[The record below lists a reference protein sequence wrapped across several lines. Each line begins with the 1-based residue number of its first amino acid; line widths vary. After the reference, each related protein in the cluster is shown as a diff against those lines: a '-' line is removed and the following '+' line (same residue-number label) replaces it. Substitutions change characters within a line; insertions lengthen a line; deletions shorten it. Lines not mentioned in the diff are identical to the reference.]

1 MREEQLFLEV
11 VELPFESRAEYLAS
25 ACGDD
30 DTLRVRVESLLRAN
44 DRADGFLEPL
54 VPPPS
59 TVISKNNHL
68 LATTNDFIHDL
79 SASNEDFAGRCIG
92 RYRLTGVLGEGGMGT
107 VYAADQ
113 FEPVHRA
120 VAVKVIR
127 PGMDSASILNR
138 FEAERQ
144 ALALMDHPNIA
155 RILDGGVTDER
166 RPYFVMERV
175 IGRPLTEYCDK
186 HRLSTA
192 SRLELFETV
201 CAAVQHAHQ
210 KGIIHRDLKPS
221 NILVETRDG
230 KPCPKV
236 IDFGIAKALRGS
248 LTDHSIHTEAGFVI
262 GTREYMSPEM
272 ADPSSA
278 DIDTRSDVYS
288 LGVIL
293 YELLTGRTP
302 FEPARLRQ
310 TSMLECLRIIREEEP
325 PAPSSRLKNAET
337 LLDIAARRD
346 TEPERLIRQVRGE
359 LDWIVTKALEKDR
372 TRRYESPS
380 AFAEDLR
387 RHLANE
393 PILAGP
399 VTRMY
404 RLRKFVRRNRPM
416 VIAGGM
422 VLGALV
428 TGATAATVGLV
439 EAVAARTLSD
449 QRFEDLRIEKAKV
462 EAAKT
467 DAENAEVRAVKD
479 RDLARGAVADS
490 NAFNSFVIDSILTA
504 SLPEKERDGLGKSI
518 TLADAIAAAEP
529 SLETAFAD
537 RPVAEA
543 RARRTIARTW
553 QKLGRYPEA
562 EVQYLRAIALQQQHL
577 GADAPDTLDTLIGR
591 LLLLLEMSR
600 YAEAR
605 QLGEELVPRVIAV
618 FGPDHEGSLQT
629 RIHLSQVYLALG
641 DVAKALPMV
650 RELHE
655 HCTRVLGPEH
665 SKTLSTLNS
674 LGMGLASTKRWIEAQ
689 AVFENLVRLRKVVSG
704 PDHPLTITAR
714 LNHGHS
720 LQNGGQLQAALDV
733 YTDAKQ
739 RGLAILGDKH
749 LTTLTICDNLAAL
762 YSEMGR
768 RKDALELCE
777 WTLDRKQVALGRGH
791 RSTVASLVNLASI
804 YKSFG
809 RFADALP
816 LQVEALDWYTKN
828 IPNSPRTPAVMYN
841 LGHTY
846 HLVGRPADALPL
858 LEEATA
864 HYKATVGMSDR
875 VAATAA
881 VLLGRTYITLKR
893 DKDAEPWLRAALPYF
908 DTPAKL
914 RSFDGVAVVRSLTA
928 ILMRNDNPAE
938 AEPLLR
944 DALQAVGQTNAT
956 FNAVLRSDL
965 GWCLTALGRFE
976 EAEPHLL
983 AAATGLKPG
992 AADVNRVLDTNAKR
1006 LVELYEKW
1014 DMPEKAA
1021 EWRMKV
1027 QPAIPDVK
1035 K

>member
-1 MREEQLFLEV
+1 MREEQLFLDV
-11 VELPFESRAEYLAS
+11 VELPFESRASYLAS
-25 ACGDD
+25 VCGDD
-30 DTLRVRVESLLRAN
+30 DTLRERVESLLRAN
-44 DRADGFLEPL
+44 DRADGFLDPL

-68 LATTNDFIHDL
+68 LATTNDFIHVL

-107 VYAADQ
+107 VYAAEQ

-155 RILDGGVTDER
+155 RILDGGVTDEQ

-175 IGRPLTEYCDK
+175 IGRPLTEYCDT

-192 SRLELFETV
+192 ARLELFEIV

-325 PAPSSRLKNAET
+325 PAPSSRLKNADT
-337 LLDIAARRD
+337 LVDIAERRD

-380 AFAEDLR
+380 ALAEDLR

-399 VTRMY
+399 VTRIY
-404 RLRKFVRRNRPM
+404 RLGKFVRRNRPM
-416 VIAGGM
+416 VIAGCM

-428 TGATAATVGLV
+428 TGTTAATVGLV
-439 EAVAARTLSD
+439 EAVSARKLSD
-449 QRFEDLRIEKAKV
+449 QRFADLRIEKAKV

-467 DAENAEVRAVKD
+467 DAENAEARAVRD
-479 RDLARGAVADS
+479 RDLAVGAEADS
-490 NAFNSFVIDSILTA
+490 NAFNTFVIDSILTA
-504 SLPEKERDGLGKSI
+504 SLPEKEREGLGKSI
-518 TLADAIAAAEP
+518 TLAEAISKAEP
-529 SLETAFAD
+529 NLEAAFVN

-553 QKLGRYPEA
+553 NKLGRYPEA
-562 EVQYLRAIALQQQHL
+562 EVQYLRAIELQQQHL

-591 LLLLLEMSR
+591 LLLLLDMSR

-629 RIHLSQVYLALG
+629 RIHLSQVYLNLG
-641 DVAKALPMV
+641 DMAKALPMV

-665 SKTLSTLNS
+665 TKTLSTLNS
-674 LGMGLASTKRWIEAQ
+674 LGLGLASTKRWVEAQ
-689 AVFENLVRLRKVVSG
+689 AVFEKLVSLRSSVSG
-704 PDHPLTITAR
+704 PDHPLTITA
-714 LNHGHS
+714 LSNLGHS
-720 LQNGGQLQAALDV
+720 LHSNGQRAAALAI
-733 YTDAKQ
+733 YLDAKG
-739 RGLAILGDKH
+739 RALAVLGDKH
-749 LTTLTICDNLAAL
+749 KTTLTVCDNLSIL
-762 YSEMGR
+762 YLELGR
-768 RKDALELCE
+768 KKDALELCE
-777 WTLDRKQVALGRGH
+777 WTLERQRTVLGNDH
-791 RSTVASLVNLASI
+791 RSTLSSLSNLARI
-804 YKSFG
+804 YKANE
-809 RFADALP
+809 RFTDAIP
-816 LQVEALDWYTKN
+816 LQLEVLEGNKSKYPKGHPAILAAL
-828 IPNSPRTPAVMYN
+828 YN

-846 HLVGRPADALPL
+846 HLAGRPADVLPP
-858 LEEATA
+858 LEEATTQ
-864 HYKATVGMSDR
+864 YKATVGMNDP
-875 VAATAA
+875 VAASAA

-893 DKDAEPWLRAALPYF
+893 DNDAEPWLRAALPYF

-914 RSFDGVAVVRSLTA
+914 RSFDGVALVRSLTA

-944 DALQAVGQTNAT
+944 AALQAVGQTNAT
-956 FNAVLRSDL
+956 FNTVLRSDL
-965 GWCLTALGRFE
+965 GGCLTALSRFE

-983 AAATGLKPG
+983 AAASGLKPG
-992 AADVNRVLDTNAKR
+992 AVEVNRVLDATSKR

-1014 DMPEKAA
+1014 DMPQKAA
-1021 EWRMKV
+1021 EWRAKTKPGK
-1027 QPAIPDVK
+1027 QDVK
-1035 K
+1035 